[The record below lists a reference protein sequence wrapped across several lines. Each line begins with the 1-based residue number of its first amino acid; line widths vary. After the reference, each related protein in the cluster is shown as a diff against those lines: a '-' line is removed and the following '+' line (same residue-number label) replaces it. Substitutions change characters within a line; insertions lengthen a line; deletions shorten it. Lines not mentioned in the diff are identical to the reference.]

1 MNQQT
6 KKEGQ
11 SRGAQQRE
19 HPAIIITAFGSS
31 KRGRAVF
38 SRFHHKIVQRYTEHD
53 VYWAYTSKII
63 RQKTG
68 DQGLRETLAHL
79 QTAGYLRAVVLP
91 LQVFPGSEYRRICAT
106 VADFPELGVVIGE
119 TLMHRWN
126 FVRDT
131 LSVMERDFLQP
142 GEGLNLLAL
151 HGTPKTTDPVNSSY
165 LGLEKLVTE
174 KYENVLAAALEG
186 VPDLEAVIAKIARE
200 MMVKGYLKVR
210 ILPMLLV
217 AGMHVE
223 QDLMGDEASWKN
235 RLEQLGL
242 TVECQRVEYSGES
255 YFKSLISYPEIE
267 EFYLQRLEAALRIA
281 A

>member
-6 KKEGQ
+6 KEEGQ
-11 SRGAQQRE
+11 SRGSERCDR
-19 HPAIIITAFGSS
+19 PAIIIAAFGSS

-38 SRFHHKIVQRYTEHD
+38 SRFHHKVAQRYAEHD

-68 DQGLRETLAHL
+68 DPGLRETLVHL
-79 QTAGYLRAVVLP
+79 QNTGYASAVVLP
-91 LQVFPGSEYRRICAT
+91 LQVFPGVEYRGICTIA
-106 VADFPELGVVIGE
+106 ADFPNVAVVVGE
-119 TLMHRWN
+119 TLMHRWK
-126 FVRDT
+126 FVRDV
-131 LSVMERDFLQP
+131 LSVVERDFLSP

-151 HGTPKTTDPVNSSY
+151 HGTPTTADPVNSSY

-186 VPDLEAVIAKIARE
+186 VPDHEAVLARIARE
-200 MMVKGYLKVR
+200 IKVKGYRKVR
-210 ILPMLLV
+210 ILPMLLI

-223 QDLMGDEASWKN
+223 QDLMGSEASWKS

-242 TVECQRVEYSGES
+242 IVECQDVEYSGQR
-255 YFKSLISYPEIE
+255 YFKSLASYPEIE
-267 EFYLQRLEAALRIA
+267 EFYLQRLEAALRFVI
-281 A
+281 